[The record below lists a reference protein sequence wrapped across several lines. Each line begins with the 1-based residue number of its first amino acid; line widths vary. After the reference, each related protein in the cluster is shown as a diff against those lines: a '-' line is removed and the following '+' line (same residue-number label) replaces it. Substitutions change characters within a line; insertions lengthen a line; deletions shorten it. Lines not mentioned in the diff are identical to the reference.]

1 MMLEHLGQ
9 ASAARQLMSAIEAVT
24 ESGLHT
30 PDLGGT
36 ATTRQVTDAVIALI
50 NR

>member
-1 MMLEHLGQ
+1 M
-9 ASAARQLMSAIEAVT
+9 RAIERVT
-24 ESGLHT
+24 ADPSLHT

-36 ATTRQVTDAVIALI
+36 ATTADVTRAVRDALLGD